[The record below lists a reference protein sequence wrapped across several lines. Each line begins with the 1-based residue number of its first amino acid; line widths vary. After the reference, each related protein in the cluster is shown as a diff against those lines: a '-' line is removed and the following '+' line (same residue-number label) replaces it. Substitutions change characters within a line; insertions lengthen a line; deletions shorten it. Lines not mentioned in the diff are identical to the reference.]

1 MKHPVSIR
9 VESVQLDA
17 EGSEGRTDKQYEGT
31 WYQQE
36 SSDYVI
42 YQDEG
47 VQTTLRWDA
56 NEWRL
61 FRRGADLEGFQL
73 FRLDAPTQTELRVQ
87 TSTLPLTTVTHRM
100 QVTPLPQGRELQL
113 EYTLNSGPDL
123 IGNFTLIIQLTTHEV
138 DETHG

>member
-9 VESVQLDA
+9 VESRQLDA
-17 EGSEGRTDKQYEGT
+17 EGTEARLENRYEGT
-31 WYQQE
+31 WYQQD
-36 SSDYVI
+36 SSDYVV

-56 NEWRL
+56 DEWRL

-73 FRLDAPTQTELRVQ
+73 FRLEQPTETELRIQ
-87 TSTLPLTTVTHRM
+87 TSTLPLKTVTHRM
-100 QVTPLPQGRELQL
+100 QVTPLPRGRELSL
-113 EYTLNSGPDL
+113 DYTLTSGPDL

>member
-9 VESVQLDA
+9 VESRQLDA
-17 EGSEGRTDKQYEGT
+17 EGTEARLENRYEGT
-31 WYQQE
+31 WYQQAT
-36 SSDYVI
+36 SDYVI

-56 NEWRL
+56 DEWRL
-61 FRRGADLEGFQL
+61 IRRGADLEGFQT
-73 FRLDAPTQTELRVQ
+73 FRLDAPIESELRVQ

-100 QVTPLPQGRELQL
+100 DVTPLPSGRELTL
-113 EYTLNSGPDL
+113 DYTLHSGPDL

>member
-9 VESVQLDA
+9 LESVQLDA
-17 EGSEGRTDKQYEGT
+17 EGNEERTDKHYEGT

-36 SSDYVI
+36 NSDYVI

-61 FRRGADLEGFQL
+61 FRRGADLEGFQA
-73 FRLDAPTQTELRVQ
+73 FRLDEPTQTELRVQ
-87 TSTLPLTTVTHRM
+87 TSTLPLTTETHRM
-100 QVTPLPQGRELQL
+100 RVTPLPQGRELQL
-113 EYTLNSGPDL
+113 EYTLKSGPDL

>member
-17 EGSEGRTDKQYEGT
+17 EGNEARTENQYEGT

-36 SSDYVI
+36 TSDYVI

-61 FRRGADLEGFQL
+61 FRRGPELEGFQL
-73 FRLDAPTQTELRVQ
+73 FRLDKPTETELRVQ
-87 TSTLPLTTVTHRM
+87 TSTLPLKTTTHRM
-100 QVTPLPQGRELQL
+100 QVAPLPQGRELVL
-113 EYTLNSGPDL
+113 DYTLESGPEL
-123 IGNFTLIIQLTTHEV
+123 IGNFTLIIQLKTHE